1 MQGRKTVLPHEH
13 VARHC
18 KAADLFCDH
27 TGQPTR
33 LLESAFRPRST
44 DDDGLSAI
52 WIEFFQGTRTHNLA
66 CVRSVTKLHVKS
78 TDRIVL
84 VNVGT
89 FVAGLKTAVP
99 AIAVEQDPINDLP
112 PLKNAAH
119 ALIVPSDEFKN
130 ENIRDIAASL
140 VLVPADVEEY

>member
-1 MQGRKTVLPHEH
+1 MQGRKPVPPHEH

-18 KAADLFCDH
+18 KAGDLFRDR

-33 LLESAFRPRST
+33 LLESAFRPRPT

-52 WIEFFQGTRTHNLA
+52 WVEFFQGTRPHNLA
-66 CVRSVTKLHVKS
+66 CVRSVTKLRIKP
-78 TDRIVL
+78 TDRIAL

-89 FVAGLKTAVP
+89 LIAGLKAAVP
-99 AIAVEQDPINDLP
+99 TIAVEQDPIEDLP

-130 ENIRDIAASL
+130 ESVRDIAA
-140 VLVPADVEEY
+140 